1 MESIAIELASSVV
14 QSSLGFDSEES
25 KLESLQKILHSLED
39 CSAATTANDSGDDDN
54 DETSTSAAEAA
65 VAKQSWIDLL
75 NGKQQNDGEED
86 IIMLRDTF
94 VKSLLENCH
103 PNNNSNNSSE
113 EGDDNNDGGQQDD
126 DVEITMKLIETS
138 FACLANL
145 ITLRCTNEEEDDS
158 GTNKKN
164 KKGSKKKNKK
174 EMSTPIFGHDFV
186 TDIATDT
193 VEALKLFGP
202 TASSSEDDEEATTA
216 VMKFVLALLRVDRP
230 RNEVCISTV
239 RDLILLPASLSSSS
253 SGVNMDTVASVAQIL
268 SKSITAG
275 VITSVPQSQGMDDEE
290 LSMRRETAVLN
301 HLQDM
306 RDVFYNVASACSASF
321 SSSNSSSKEEE
332 DEAAA
337 KIILSSIQEVYD
349 IAEFA
354 VESQL
359 ETLLG
364 DKSLPI
370 TSRLTKKMA
379 VSNTEPSKS
388 QVTMTSAVDDGMDED
403 FDGQEG
409 RLAHLY
415 DNDAAAAA
423 LAATKPLYAKIA
435 KPPVTISSIKQL
447 ESDLNAITETLK
459 NQDAE
464 VWDERLDALIH
475 LECIL
480 AGGVA
485 AISVEARQLFIEKI
499 RKMPIPDQFNDLR
512 SQITHQACRFIIA
525 FLFEFRDYNDQDPQL
540 HQATSH
546 FVEYCLPSLL
556 NLCGCAGAKVMST
569 SGMNCML
576 CLAAVCGT
584 TGFSRIIPRLCDEI
598 LGGKKVHK
606 NRKRGSIMALT
617 TAVNVWESSCIV
629 KHIDQLSKAVKE
641 AATNSDPGV
650 REEGRKFFWAI
661 YACDDTVE
669 VVEKM
674 FDGRSR
680 EMKNLNKVRDEIDA
694 EWEDDGVMVYLVEH
708 GVLKTQANDEAE
720 KTTKNAAAKVS
731 PKQPKKTQKP
741 AASAK
746 PKRPASS
753 SLKAKYG
760 TPFKAQKSSTPQKSV
775 KQGHSPVSDQDL
787 SETSPV
793 KKSPV
798 KEDAMKVSNTPQQ
811 SVLRRPPLYSG
822 SPMMTS
828 SPVTARSPPGSHSK
842 KTVQIKDDKENSPM
856 KLTPRT
862 KLNTPSSMKKSPI
875 MGSPVVNLLARAS
888 PLSAEKIKKSGDVLG
903 EIINMLSDV
912 SSPQEQ
918 VLGIKALA
926 LFAKDSPNDPSWER
940 KFSLV
945 INCLIDQIRAVQTRD
960 ANDIIARVLKSP
972 PKQLNSCQ
980 QAQHLFLQGVRSL
993 LQFVPGHVQ
1002 SEDVRCIVHCMLEV
1016 RTIFCSDVQCLL
1028 IGHAN
1033 KFLDKHSS
1041 RLFSV
1046 HRKRSFRGGS
1056 YCRTSLAESHQ
1067 WKPPSRGML
1076 RGIATIHIWQSS

>member
-1 MESIAIELASSVV
+1 MCINQKLNIKMESIAIELASSVV

-39 CSAATTANDSGDDDN
+39 CSAANTSNESGDDDS
-54 DETSTSAAEAA
+54 DETTAEVA
-65 VAKQSWIDLL
+65 VARQSWIDLL

-103 PNNNSNNSSE
+103 PTNSSDNSE
-113 EGDDNNDGGQQDD
+113 EGDDNDGGQQDD

-138 FACLANL
+138 FACLAHL
-145 ITLRCTNEEEDDS
+145 ITLRCSDNDDDDKQQQ
-158 GTNKKN
+158 TKK
-164 KKGSKKKNKK
+164 KKGKKKNKK

-186 TDIATDT
+186 MDIATDT

-202 TASSSEDDEEATTA
+202 SASSEDDDDDEASTA

-239 RDLILLPASLSSSS
+239 RDLILLPASSSSSS
-253 SGVNMDTVASVAQIL
+253 SGSTVNMDTVASVAQML

-275 VITSVPQSQGMDDEE
+275 VITSVPKSQGMDDEE

-306 RDVFYNVASACSASF
+306 RDVFHNVASACSASF
-321 SSSNSSSKEEE
+321 SNSSSSKEEE
-332 DEAAA
+332 NEAAA
-337 KIILSSIQEVYD
+337 KIMLSSIQEVYD

-364 DKSLPI
+364 DKSSPI

-379 VSNTEPSKS
+379 VSNTESSKS
-388 QVTMTSAVDDGMDED
+388 QATMTSAVDDGTDED

-415 DNDAAAAA
+415 DNDTAAAA

-525 FLFEFRDYNDQDPQL
+525 FLFEFRDYIDQDPQL
-540 HQATSH
+540 HQAASH
-546 FVEYCLPSLL
+546 FVDYCLPSIL

-606 NRKRGSIMALT
+606 NRKRGSVMALT
-617 TAVNVWESSCIV
+617 AAVNVWESSCIV

-650 REEGRKFFWAI
+650 REEGRKFFWAM

-694 EWEDDGVMVYLVEH
+694 EWEDDGAMVYLVEH
-708 GVLKTQANDEAE
+708 GVLKTQTNEEAE

-775 KQGHSPVSDQDL
+775 KQGVSPVSDQDL

-798 KEDAMKVSNTPQQ
+798 KEDTMKVSNTPQQ
-811 SVLRRPPLYSG
+811 SALRRPPLYSG

-828 SPVTARSPPGSHSK
+828 SPVTARSPLGNHSK
-842 KTVQIKDDKENSPM
+842 KTAQIKDDKENSPM

-926 LFAKDSPNDPSWER
+926 LFAKDSPNDPSWGR

-945 INCLIDQIRAVQTRD
+945 INCLIDQIRAVQSRD
-960 ANDIIARVLKSP
+960 ANDIARVLKSP

-980 QAQHLFLQGVRSL
+980 QVQHLFLQGVRSL
-993 LQFVPGHVQ
+993 LQFAPGHVQ

-1016 RTIFCSDVQCLL
+1016 RTIFCCDVQCLL
-1028 IGHAN
+1028 ISHAN
-1033 KFLDKHSS
+1033 KFSS

-1046 HRKRSFRGGS
+1046 H
-1056 YCRTSLAESHQ
+1056 
-1067 WKPPSRGML
+1067 
-1076 RGIATIHIWQSS
+1076 

>member
-1 MESIAIELASSVV
+1 MEPKNNNQTTTTAQQQKLRIIMESIAIELASSVV

-39 CSAATTANDSGDDDN
+39 CSAANTTTDDISDDN
-54 DETSTSAAEAA
+54 DETAEEAA
-65 VAKQSWIDLL
+65 VVKQSWIDLL
-75 NGKQQNDGEED
+75 NGKQQQQNDGEED

-103 PNNNSNNSSE
+103 PNNNSSSNNSSE
-113 EGDDNNDGGQQDD
+113 EGDDTDGGQQDD
-126 DVEITMKLIETS
+126 DVDVEITMNLIETT
-138 FACLANL
+138 FACLAHL
-145 ITLRCTNEEEDDS
+145 ITLRCSAEDDDNDS
-158 GTNKKN
+158 GTNKKK

-202 TASSSEDDEEATTA
+202 SASSSEEDDEATTA

-230 RNEVCISTV
+230 RNEICISTV
-239 RDLILLPASLSSSS
+239 RDLILLPASSS
-253 SGVNMDTVASVAQIL
+253 SGVNMDTVASVSQIL

-275 VITSVPQSQGMDDEE
+275 VITSVPKLQGMDDEE

-301 HLQDM
+301 QLQDM

-321 SSSNSSSKEEE
+321 CNSNSSREE
-332 DEAAA
+332 DEAAV
-337 KIILSSIQEVYD
+337 KIMLSSIQEVYD

-364 DKSLPI
+364 DKSSEI
-370 TSRLTKKMA
+370 TSLLTKKMA

-388 QVTMTSAVDDGMDED
+388 PSAVDDGMDED

-459 NQDAE
+459 NTDAE

-499 RKMPIPDQFNDLR
+499 RKMLIPDQFNDLR

-525 FLFEFRDYNDQDPQL
+525 FLFEFRDYIDQDPQL
-540 HQATSH
+540 HQSTSH
-546 FVEYCLPSLL
+546 FVEYCLPSIL

-576 CLAAVCGT
+576 CVAAVCGT

-606 NRKRGSIMALT
+606 NRKRGSVMALT
-617 TAVNVWESSCIV
+617 AAVNVWESSCIV

-650 REEGRKFFWAI
+650 REEGRKFFWAM

-680 EMKNLNKVRDEIDA
+680 VMKNMKKVRDEIDA
-694 EWEDDGVMVYLVEH
+694 EWEDDGAMVYLVEH

-720 KTTKNAAAKVS
+720 KTTKNTAAKVS

-741 AASAK
+741 AASAN

-775 KQGHSPVSDQDL
+775 KQAHSPVSDQDL

-798 KEDAMKVSNTPQQ
+798 KEEAMKVSNNPQQ
-811 SVLRRPPLYSG
+811 SLLRRPPLYSG
-822 SPMMTS
+822 SPVMTS
-828 SPVTARSPPGSHSK
+828 SPVTARSPLGSHSK

-945 INCLIDQIRAVQTRD
+945 INCLIDQIRAVQSRD
-960 ANDIIARVLKSP
+960 ANDIARVLKSP

-980 QAQHLFLQGVRSL
+980 QVQHLFLQGVRSL

-1016 RTIFCSDVQCLL
+1016 RTIFCV
-1028 IGHAN
+1028 
-1033 KFLDKHSS
+1033 
-1041 RLFSV
+1041 V
-1046 HRKRSFRGGS
+1046 
-1056 YCRTSLAESHQ
+1056 
-1067 WKPPSRGML
+1067 
-1076 RGIATIHIWQSS
+1076 